1 MSHNRYHTLDDYLT
15 YLSDDHRPLIE
26 ALREIFWS
34 IEWVTEDIKRDCL
47 YFNYP
52 NGMRVYVNTKIQ
64 KYPILGVG
72 RGAKMVKLYPALA
85 GLFDEVK
92 KVVGK
97 VILPNV
103 ESIQIKGI
111 DALAKLCAEMPEGLE
126 VS

>member
-1 MSHNRYHTLDDYLT
+1 
-15 YLSDDHRPLIE
+15 
-26 ALREIFWS
+26 
-34 IEWVTEDIKRDCL
+34 
-47 YFNYP
+47 
-52 NGMRVYVNTKIQ
+52 MRVYVNTKIQ

-72 RGAKMVKLYPALA
+72 RGAKMVQMYPALA

-111 DALAKLCAEMPEGLE
+111 DALAKLCAEMPEGL
-126 VS
+126 STK